1 MNTSQTD
8 NLRNQLLTNVTK
20 LQVSCNFELQKQ
32 VEHSNVEHKNTASLY
47 FWWLEASS
55 IDGFLDAEY
64 AKISTRKLR
73 PVTYGVNHRY
83 LIVLFYGR
91 MLGDTAIDRKGRV
104 LNELNKEFCRN
115 PSLYEGKD
123 RVENLAQFIVRSGG
137 MVKLYERTYTNFVD
151 QTEALELDDE
161 DDIETDIEV
170 SDDSKKKYMEVVK
183 ITISNDQRIKYLI
196 DDAKNYFA
204 TTSKLHKVDIT
215 PNLESNENEF
225 VVIAAKKVNG
235 SYEILELTKND
246 KQLDSA
252 LVSAY
257 RQQYGAL
264 PNSTRCIIETIKT
277 QCLAQ
282 KAAKHMEKA
291 LIEPST
297 YHAAKAKYR
306 KTPPKRRLIYSEQL
320 NALILSPI
328 GFTNDNGEVVGG
340 AITIAKPKSPIF
352 KNAASDLYMPLM
364 DRRIVEQR
372 LIATND
378 FNLFKA
384 SSSDVMHTHCKFDG
398 DLSHLI
404 RLDSKLNNGD
414 FIFLNFFGFG
424 DGDGDGD
431 TKILPQLIYDNA
443 NNATTTQLTLSIEQ
457 VRKIANA
464 LAKTW
469 MFNSGENIS
478 RPEHRFWDLSITQNA
493 VQIDYDEYQGVFL
506 KADVIAFDTPLSD
519 DVRFSGTFF
528 TQELVPA
535 LLALGELDI
544 TSNVT
549 LGLSDKGLI
558 FNYQTEAADYQVCI
572 PNWDYFADNR
582 SYAGFA
588 MLYTPASSLVDTEN
602 FEFDEYELNEDFYNG
617 LDLLNVA
624 NKAEAEA
631 QYKHRIVSEQTEL
644 ADSCPELSKYVNWL
658 TFDTEAE

>member
-1 MNTSQTD
+1 MQADQID
-8 NLRNQLLTNVTK
+8 NLRNQLLTSVGK
-20 LQVSCNFELQKQ
+20 LQISCNIELQKQ
-32 VEHSNVEHKNTASLY
+32 VEHSNVEHTNTASLY

-55 IDGFLDAEY
+55 IDGFLEAEY

-83 LIVLFYGR
+83 LILMFYGR
-91 MLGDTAIDRKGRV
+91 MLGDTAIDRKSRV
-104 LNELNKEFCRN
+104 LNELNKEFKKN
-115 PSLYEGKD
+115 PKLYEGKD
-123 RVENLAQFIVRSGG
+123 RVQNLAQFIVNSGG

-151 QTEALELDDE
+151 QTEALELDEE

-170 SDDSKKKYMEVVK
+170 GDDRKKKYMEVVK
-183 ITISNDQRIKYLI
+183 VEISNDLRIKCLI

-204 TTSKLHKVDIT
+204 SSSKLHKVDIT
-215 PNLESNENEF
+215 PDLDSNENEF

-235 SYEILELTKND
+235 CYEILELTKND
-246 KQLDSA
+246 KQLDAA

-277 QCLAQ
+277 QCLAL

-297 YHAAKAKYR
+297 YHAPKAKYR
-306 KTPPKRRLIYSEQL
+306 RTPAKRRLIYSEQL

-328 GFTNDNGEVVGG
+328 DFTNGNGDVVGG

-384 SSSDVMHTHCKFDG
+384 SNSDVIGTHGKFDG

-424 DGDGDGD
+424 DD
-431 TKILPQLIYDNA
+431 TAKLLPQLIYDDA
-443 NNATTTQLTLSIEQ
+443 NNAVTTQLTLSIEQ
-457 VRKIANA
+457 VRKITNA

-469 MFNSGENIS
+469 MYDIGENIS
-478 RPEHRFWDLSITQNA
+478 RPEHRFWDFSITQNA
-493 VQIDYDEYQGVFL
+493 VQIDFDEHEGVFL
-506 KADVIAFDTPLSD
+506 RADAIAFDTPLS
-519 DVRFSGTFF
+519 VNVSFHGTFF

-544 TSNVT
+544 TGNVM
-549 LGLSDKGLI
+549 LGLSDKGLVLQ
-558 FNYQTEAADYQVCI
+558 YQTEAAEYQVCI

-588 MLYTPASSLVDTEN
+588 TLYTPASSLVDTEN
-602 FEFDEYELNEDFYNG
+602 FEFDEYEVNEDFYKG

-624 NKAEAEA
+624 NKAEAQT
-631 QYKHRIVSEQTEL
+631 QYKHKIISEQSEL
-644 ADSCPELSKYVNWL
+644 ADGCPELSKYVNWL
-658 TFDTEAE
+658 TFDTEE

>member
-1 MNTSQTD
+1 MQADQID
-8 NLRNQLLTNVTK
+8 NLRNQLLTSVGK
-20 LQVSCNFELQKQ
+20 LQISCNIELEKQ
-32 VEHSNVEHKNTASLY
+32 VEHSNVEHTNTASLY

-55 IDGFLDAEY
+55 IDGFLEAEY
-64 AKISTRKLR
+64 AKLSTRKLR
-73 PVTYGVNHRY
+73 PVPYGVNQRY
-83 LIVLFYGR
+83 LILMFYGR
-91 MLGDTAIDRKGRV
+91 MLGDTAIDRKSRV
-104 LNELNKEFCRN
+104 LNELNKEFKKN
-115 PSLYEGKD
+115 SKLYEGKD
-123 RVENLAQFIVRSGG
+123 RVQNLAQFIVNSGG
-137 MVKLYERTYTNFVD
+137 MVKLYERTYTNFVY
-151 QTEALELDDE
+151 QTEALELDEE
-161 DDIETDIEV
+161 DDIEPNIEV
-170 SDDSKKKYMEVVK
+170 GDDSKKKYMEVVK
-183 ITISNDQRIKYLI
+183 VEISNDQRIKCLI

-204 TTSKLHKVDIT
+204 TSSKLHKVDIT
-215 PNLESNENEF
+215 PKLESNENEF

-252 LVSAY
+252 LVAAY

-282 KAAKHMEKA
+282 KAAKHMDNA
-291 LIEPST
+291 LVEPST
-297 YHAAKAKYR
+297 YHAEKVKYR
-306 KTPPKRRLIYSEQL
+306 KRPAKRRLIYSEQL

-328 GFTNDNGEVVGG
+328 GFTNVNSSVVGG
-340 AITIAKPKSPIF
+340 AITIAKPKLPIF

-384 SSSDVMHTHCKFDG
+384 SSNDVMYTHCKFDG

-424 DGDGDGD
+424 DGDGD

-443 NNATTTQLTLSIEQ
+443 NDATTTQLTLPIEQ

-469 MFNSGENIS
+469 MHDLGANIN
-478 RPEHRFWDLSITQNA
+478 RNPNRFWDLTITQNT
-493 VQIDYDEYQGVFL
+493 VQIDYDEHDGVFL
-506 KADVIAFDTPLSD
+506 RADAIAFDTPLSVN
-519 DVRFSGTFF
+519 VRFNGTFF

-544 TSNVT
+544 TGNVT
-549 LGLSDKGLI
+549 LGLSDKGLVL
-558 FNYQTEAADYQVCI
+558 NYQTESADYQVCI
-572 PNWDYFADNR
+572 PKWDYFADNR

-588 MLYTPASSLVDTEN
+588 TLYTPASSLVDTEN
-602 FEFDEYELNEDFYNG
+602 FEFDEYELNEDFYKG

-624 NKAEAEA
+624 SKAEAQA
-631 QYKHRIVSEQTEL
+631 QYKHRIVTEQTEL
-644 ADSCPELSKYVNWL
+644 ADSCPELSNYVNWL
-658 TFDTEAE
+658 TFDAEE

>member
-1 MNTSQTD
+1 METSNTD

-55 IDGFLDAEY
+55 IEGFLEAEY
-64 AKISTRKLR
+64 AKLSTRKLR
-73 PVTYGVNHRY
+73 QVSYGVNHRY

-104 LNELNKEFCRN
+104 LNELNKEFCKN

-123 RVENLAQFIVRSGG
+123 RIDNLAQFIVNSGG

-161 DDIETDIEV
+161 DDIETDIET
-170 SDDSKKKYMEVVK
+170 SDDNKKKYMEVVK
-183 ITISNDQRIKYLI
+183 VEISNDQRIKCLI

-204 TTSKLHKVDIT
+204 TSSKLHKVDIT
-215 PNLESNENEF
+215 PNLDSNENEF

-246 KQLDSA
+246 KQLDAA

-264 PNSTRCIIETIKT
+264 PNSTRCLIETIKT

-282 KAAKHMEKA
+282 KSAKHMEKA

-306 KTPPKRRLIYSEQL
+306 KTPAKRRLIYSEQL

-328 GFTNDNGEVVGG
+328 GFTNENGDVVGG

-384 SSSDVMHTHCKFDG
+384 SSSDVMYTHCKFDG

-424 DGDGDGD
+424 DGD
-431 TKILPQLIYDNA
+431 TKILPQLIYDDA
-443 NNATTTQLTLSIEQ
+443 NNAASTQLTLSIEQ
-457 VRKIANA
+457 VRKITNA

-469 MFNSGENIS
+469 MYDIGENIS

-493 VQIDYDEYQGVFL
+493 VQIDFDEHEGVFL
-506 KADVIAFDTPLSD
+506 RADAIAFDTPLSVN
-519 DVRFSGTFF
+519 VRFNGTFF

-544 TSNVT
+544 TGNVM
-549 LGLSDKGLI
+549 LVLSDKGLVLQ
-558 FNYQTEAADYQVCI
+558 YQTYAADYQVCI
-572 PNWDYFADNR
+572 PKWDYAADNR

-588 MLYTPASSLVDTEN
+588 TLYTPASSFVDTEN
-602 FEFDEYELNEDFYNG
+602 FEFDEYELNEDFYKG

-624 NKAEAEA
+624 SKAEAQA
-631 QYKHRIVSEQTEL
+631 QYKNKIISEQSEL
-644 ADSCPELSKYVNWL
+644 ADGCPELSNYVNWL